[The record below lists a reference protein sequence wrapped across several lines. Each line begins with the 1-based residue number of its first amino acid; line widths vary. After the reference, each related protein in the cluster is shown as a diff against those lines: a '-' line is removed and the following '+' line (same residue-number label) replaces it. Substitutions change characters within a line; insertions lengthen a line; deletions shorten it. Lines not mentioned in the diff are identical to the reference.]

1 MLALVGPV
9 DQPQR
14 RIRDGLARYLENMTG
29 RRRVAEAVRSL
40 DERLIE
46 RLRKSCGS
54 GGLFGENY
62 SSVRSYSNTKIP
74 G

>member
-40 DERLIE
+40 DERLME
-46 RLRKSCGS
+46 RLRKSCAAAAVC
-54 GGLFGENY
+54 LEKTTQVYEVNP
-62 SSVRSYSNTKIP
+62 KIL